1 MKRRIFLP
9 VILLVILL
17 SVPFMAWA
25 GNENDQSWMRPI
37 PPEPAVYASIPEF
50 KGAPMPP
57 PFQQRKRTAGSASL
71 LKA

>member
-17 SVPFMAWA
+17 SVPFMARA
-25 GNENDQSWMRPI
+25 GSENDQSWMRPI

-57 PFQQRKRTAGSASL
+57 HHFNRGNGQRDPL
-71 LKA
+71 HC